1 MDHPVLPYGRLH
13 SGLRPGST
21 GAELGGDLRE
31 LLSLAQLD
39 VELWEAADDDAVT
52 PPLGQPR
59 RGDVGSAEG
68 GAYAPAGLCESALPL
83 PGREEKQFAEDCAED
98 GRAHVCSHPLWSV
111 LVDYYFA
118 CRKVRTPCCESRDC
132 SRGQRMRGNS
142 AVPY

>member
-31 LLSLAQLD
+31 LLSLD

-59 RGDVGSAEG
+59 RGDVGSAG
-68 GAYAPAGLCESALPL
+68 SRAYAPAGLRESALPL
-83 PGREEKQFAEDCAED
+83 PGLEEKQFAEGCAKD
-98 GRAHVCSHPLWSV
+98 RQARVCSHPLWPV

-118 CRKVRTPCCESRDC
+118 CRKV
-132 SRGQRMRGNS
+132 
-142 AVPY
+142 

>member
-31 LLSLAQLD
+31 LLSLD

-132 SRGQRMRGNS
+132 SRGRRMRGNG